1 MLRRRLSSLASPAQ
15 AWVRP
20 NAHDYLRDV
29 LESRVYEVAV
39 QTPLAPAP
47 ALSAALPGGCRL
59 LLKREDMQPTFSFN
73 LRGAHNKI
81 AHLSAEQQQNGIVAC
96 AAGNHLE
103 VPRAAIPWTGT
114 ARCPD

>member
-39 QTPLAPAP
+39 QTPPAP